1 MPSRKFVISIMVI
14 ALSIQYN
21 FAQNDSIFKKEI
33 YLKIDNFN
41 FNKNNEYFNLIADG
55 YTILGTQL
63 HPKITYK
70 PHPQFQLELGVFGL
84 YNFGNEAYSKI
95 IPTFSLDYKLWKL
108 DMTVG
113 TLHNENLHQLI
124 APFMTDETLLDERR
138 LENGSQLRY
147 QSDRLHLDAWLNW
160 ETFIKKGDAKH
171 EELVAGMTLD
181 YLLVNQSKWQ
191 LRIPVQNLFYHHGG
205 QVNTDLLEPR
215 NTYTMWHKAIGLDV
229 QYAMTSTQSLQF
241 KTYFLHHQSTSIP
254 QDLLF
259 TKGTG
264 LLSELDFQ
272 LKHLTIGIG
281 YWKGHDFVSPRGDDM
296 FQSVSQKTDLHY
308 LDGILQPYYAGHT
321 EPDRSLFLGKLS
333 YKKELYPDL
342 FVATEVNL
350 FYQNESSQLEV
361 DSSNKVE
368 NLLDYNYSVKV
379 RYSGL
384 LKIK

>member
-33 YLKIDNFN
+33 YLKIDNLN

-63 HPKITYK
+63 HPKISYK

-229 QYAMTSTQSLQF
+229 QYAMTSTHSLQF

-264 LLSELDFQ
+264 LLSELAYQ
-272 LKHLTIGIG
+272 LKHLTLGIG
-281 YWKGHDFVSPRGDDM
+281 YWKGHDFVSPSGDDM

-308 LDGILQPYYAGHT
+308 LDGILQPYYVGHT

-350 FYQNESSQLEV
+350 FYQNEASQLAIDTE
-361 DSSNKVE
+361 NKVD
-368 NLLDYNYSVKV
+368 NLWDYNYSVKV